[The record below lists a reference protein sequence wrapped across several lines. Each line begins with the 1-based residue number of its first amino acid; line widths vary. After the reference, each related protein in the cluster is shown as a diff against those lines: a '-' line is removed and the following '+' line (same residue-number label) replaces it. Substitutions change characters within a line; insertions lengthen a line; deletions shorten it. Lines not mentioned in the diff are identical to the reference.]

1 MAAWGN
7 QTVTNVP
14 TPYSLKSI
22 IEEQKLT
29 KPSIP
34 CIEEVDFT
42 VDESQIHHSDYS
54 TSECIDDHTLAR
66 MLQQMENEDSAAS
79 YEAPLSQDQKSQ
91 SEQNKFSKISV
102 VSRYDSSTTPHNRA
116 HIGSN
121 IVSSDYHE
129 AMLRESQMN
138 SVGVD
143 SYNFSMFKG
152 GVTMLPDGNFIS
164 KHDSL
169 LNSLSNSIKL
179 TEIDGVG
186 DLSGSGLLV
195 GNSVANSIRSSAQ
208 KKRSKET
215 DIQQMTSNK
224 YH

>member
-7 QTVTNVP
+7 QTMTNAP
-14 TPYSLKSI
+14 APLSLKSI

-29 KPSIP
+29 KSSNSDT
-34 CIEEVDFT
+34 EEADFT
-42 VDESQIHHSDYS
+42 VDEFEIHNEDY
-54 TSECIDDHTLAR
+54 TTDECVDDQTLAQ

-79 YEAPLSQDQKSQ
+79 YEANLSRDQKSQ
-91 SEQNKFSKISV
+91 SEQNKYSKISV
-102 VSRYDSSTTPHNRA
+102 VSRYDTSTTTLNRSYV
-116 HIGSN
+116 GPN
-121 IVSSDYHE
+121 IVSSGYHE

-143 SYNFSMFKG
+143 SQYSSMFKG

-169 LNSLSNSIKL
+169 LNSLSNSVKL

-186 DLSGSGLLV
+186 DLSGNGLLV

-208 KKRSKET
+208 KKRSKA
-215 DIQQMTSNK
+215 
-224 YH
+224 

>member
-7 QTVTNVP
+7 PTFTTVP
-14 TPYSLKSI
+14 TTPLSLKSI
-22 IEEQKLT
+22 IEEQKST
-29 KPSIP
+29 KPSFHG
-34 CIEEVDFT
+34 IEEANLT
-42 VDESQIHHSDYS
+42 TDEYEFQHSDYS
-54 TSECIDDHTLAR
+54 TSECFDDHTLAK
-66 MLQQMENEDSAAS
+66 MLQQLENEDSAAS
-79 YEAPLSQDQKSQ
+79 YEATLSLDQKRQ

-102 VSRYDSSTTPHNRA
+102 VSRYDSSTMPQTRA
-116 HIGSN
+116 HIGPSV
-121 IVSSDYHE
+121 VSSDYHE

-143 SYNFSMFKG
+143 SYNCSMFKG

-186 DLSGSGLLV
+186 DLSGCGLLV

-208 KKRSKET
+208 KKRSKQSG
-215 DIQQMTSNK
+215 IQ
-224 YH
+224 

>member
-7 QTVTNVP
+7 QTMTNVP
-14 TPYSLKSI
+14 APLSLKSI
-22 IEEQKLT
+22 IEEQQLT
-29 KPSIP
+29 KSSNSDT
-34 CIEEVDFT
+34 EEADFMADEFEIQSEDYTTDECVD
-42 VDESQIHHSDYS
+42 DQ
-54 TSECIDDHTLAR
+54 TLAR

-79 YEAPLSQDQKSQ
+79 YEANLSQDQKRQ
-91 SEQNKFSKISV
+91 SEQNKYSKISV
-102 VSRYDSSTTPHNRA
+102 VSRYDTSTTTLNRSYV
-116 HIGSN
+116 GPN
-121 IVSSDYHE
+121 IVSSGYHE

-143 SYNFSMFKG
+143 SQYSSMFKG

-169 LNSLSNSIKL
+169 LNSLSNSVKL

-186 DLSGSGLLV
+186 DLSGNGLLV

-208 KKRSKET
+208 KKRSKA
-215 DIQQMTSNK
+215 
-224 YH
+224 

>member
-7 QTVTNVP
+7 QTITNVP
-14 TPYSLKSI
+14 APLSLKSI

-29 KPSIP
+29 KSSNSDT
-34 CIEEVDFT
+34 EDADFT
-42 VDESQIHHSDYS
+42 ADEFEYQNEEYTTDDCVDDQ
-54 TSECIDDHTLAR
+54 TLAR

-79 YEAPLSQDQKSQ
+79 YEANLSQDQKRQ
-91 SEQNKFSKISV
+91 SEQNKYSKISV
-102 VSRYDSSTTPHNRA
+102 VSRYDTSTTTLNRSYV
-116 HIGSN
+116 GPN
-121 IVSSDYHE
+121 IVSSGYHE

-143 SYNFSMFKG
+143 SQYSSMFKG

-169 LNSLSNSIKL
+169 LNSLSNSVKL

-186 DLSGSGLLV
+186 DLSGNGLLV

-208 KKRSKET
+208 KKRSKA
-215 DIQQMTSNK
+215 
-224 YH
+224 